1 MLFIITKTK
10 MYCDILTT
18 NLTLNPV
25 WFKFGLR
32 MWKIDVKTHEPTMV
46 IVRFRYGV
54 RLLGMWSC
62 RIRH

>member
-10 MYCDILTT
+10 ITLTT

-54 RLLGMWSC
+54 RLLG
-62 RIRH
+62 I